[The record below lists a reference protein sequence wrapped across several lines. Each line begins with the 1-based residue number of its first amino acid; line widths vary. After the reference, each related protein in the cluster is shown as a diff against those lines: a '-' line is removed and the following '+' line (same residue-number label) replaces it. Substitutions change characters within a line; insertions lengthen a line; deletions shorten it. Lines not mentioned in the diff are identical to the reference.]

1 MFTSR
6 MMSAVGF
13 FVASLCH
20 QPILN
25 LFWGFLLKAA
35 GFHGMLLYIYWD
47 DTWFLPTILLMW
59 GVTFMNLPVLNLPC
73 TPVINMLN
81 LGISSSCALLSRVL
95 FRIFFSTL
103 IQEYLPTAF
112 ILGRVIWFC
121 CPSLVMILLSLQNIF
136 GGKNSSPLT
145 FWNTLIKN
153 WHQFQF

>member
-1 MFTSR
+1 
-6 MMSAVGF
+6 
-13 FVASLCH
+13 
-20 QPILN
+20 
-25 LFWGFLLKAA
+25 
-35 GFHGMLLYIYWD
+35 
-47 DTWFLPTILLMW
+47 
-59 GVTFMNLPVLNLPC
+59 
-73 TPVINMLN
+73 
-81 LGISSSCALLSRVL
+81 LSRVL